1 MKKRYVKPTVEVF
14 LYSPEKGFAH
24 SIALENATHDRDYV
38 LIEGNDRTTKR
49 ASDELSE
56 FTDNEGEYTIG
67 LWE

>member
-1 MKKRYVKPTVEVF
+1 MKRKYIKPQLEI
-14 LYSPEKGFAH
+14 YAYQAEKGFATTV
-24 SIALENATHDRDYV
+24 ALYKDYI